1 MQKKK
6 YGDSFQTQLYCLG
19 FKIKKNGMIQNSIF
33 IHLNPRQTKADQPLE
48 NEAKI
53 KKAEMEPK

>member
-6 YGDSFQTQLYCLG
+6 YGDSSQTQLYCLC

-33 IHLNPRQTKADQPLE
+33 IHSDMRQTKADKPLE
-48 NEAKI
+48 NET
-53 KKAEMEPK
+53 KKVYTQMK